1 MKADIHPVYYDDAQV
16 VCACGNTFTTGSTKQ
31 LIRVEICAKCH
42 PFFTGQ
48 MKFLDTQ
55 GQIQKFAAKQQKA
68 VQMADAVAKKKAK
81 RTKTATE
88 AKNGPLTLK
97 EMLMSQDTKTA

>member
-1 MKADIHPVYYDDAQV
+1 MKANIHPVYYDDAQV

-68 VQMADAVAKKKAK
+68 VQMADVIAKKKAK
-81 RTKTATE
+81 RTKTGSE
-88 AKNGPLTLK
+88 VKNGPLTLK

>member
-1 MKADIHPVYYDDAQV
+1 MKTDTHPVYYDDAQV

-55 GQIQKFAAKQQKA
+55 GQIQKFAAKQQRGA
-68 VQMADAVAKKKAK
+68 QMADVLAKKKAK
-81 RTKTATE
+81 KTNKTTD
-88 AKNGPLTLK
+88 NYGPLTLK
-97 EMLMSQDTKTA
+97 EMLLSEIEKTN

>member
-1 MKADIHPVYYDDAQV
+1 MKADIHPVYYDKAQV

-68 VQMADAVAKKKAK
+68 VQMADVIAKKKAK
-81 RTKTATE
+81 RTKSVSTDE
-88 AKNGPLTLK
+88 KHPLTLK
-97 EMLMSQDTKTA
+97 EMLMQQ